1 MQLNES
7 QPRWNKYPAAKTLYS
22 KRKAIYETIEKRVG
36 GGLTEDEAIEELQ
49 ILLDEEEKSN
59 KRKQPRIQQFNQKL
73 RMMMRA
79 EENDTE
85 DV

>member
-1 MQLNES
+1 MHLNKN

>member
-22 KRKAIYETIEKRVG
+22 KRKAIYDTIEKRVA
-36 GGLTEDEAIEELQ
+36 GGLTEEAAIEELQ
-49 ILLDEEEKSN
+49 ILLDEQETSN
-59 KRKQPRIQQFNQKL
+59 KRKQPRIQQFNQML
-73 RMMMRA
+73 RAMLNA
-79 EENDTE
+79 EVNETE